1 MIRRIDRYLFFSF
14 LVPFVLCMLL
24 ILALVLVVETSERL
38 GKLLRYDGE
47 APLPGLLGR
56 YYLCRTPMLAY
67 MMAPIMTLAGAVVAL
82 VRLAK
87 QNELMAMQASGVSLK
102 RIAIPLL
109 TGGLIAAGL
118 AAAMQELVVP
128 GSARQMQRT
137 SIRLFGGDENEPMKF
152 RDVFAVD
159 IKRPEYWVKDRDEN
173 GDLTL
178 ALRWDET
185 TGKMSIGGAL
195 QFQEQAR
202 AILTGIYRAVDV
214 DLRVDAK
221 RRDRF
226 WLVANRRIGLDE
238 FNDFVHRLRSHYR
251 LARTQIILKADEF
264 DYGKKM
270 ITNAIAEVPN
280 FPPGPD
286 GIESATMIIDAGYW
300 RSHRWVVT
308 GHTRIPGEDEVLS
321 EPFTDRPL
329 NLSLVPEDLGE
340 RSNLSYRSLDE
351 LRFFAR
357 QFPSRAISLTTEIHK
372 RLAYP
377 FLNVILLLLAI
388 PLVVEPSGQTSIKGI
403 GLAVAAA
410 LGFYMVMMASLDFGY
425 RGYLPPPWTPLAA
438 WLPLAAFVAIGA
450 WMYKHF
456 HG

>member
-1 MIRRIDRYLFFSF
+1 MIRRIDRYLFLSF
-14 LVPFVLCMLL
+14 LVPFVLCMVL
-24 ILALVLVVETSERL
+24 ILAMILVVETSERL
-38 GKLLRYDGE
+38 SKLLKYNGE
-47 APLPGLLGR
+47 APLLGLLGR
-56 YYLCRTPMLAY
+56 YYLCRIPALAY
-67 MMAPIMTLAGAVVAL
+67 LMAPIITLAGAVVAL
-82 VRLAK
+82 VRLAR

-109 TGGLIAAGL
+109 TGGFIAAAL
-118 AAAMQELVVP
+118 AAVMQELVVP

-137 SIRLFGGDENEPMKF
+137 SIMLFGGDRGEPMKF
-152 RDVFAVD
+152 KDVFAVD
-159 IKRPEYWVKDRDEN
+159 IKRPEYWVKDPDEK

-178 ALRWDET
+178 ALRWDENT
-185 TGKMSIGGAL
+185 RKISIGGAL
-195 QFQEQAR
+195 RFQEQAR
-202 AILTGIYRAVDV
+202 AILENIYHAVDI
-214 DLRVDAK
+214 DLQVEGK

-226 WLVANRRIGLDE
+226 WLIANRRINLDE
-238 FNDFVHRLRSHYR
+238 FNDFVQRLSKHYR
-251 LARTQIILKADEF
+251 LMRTQIVLKADEF

-270 ITNAIAEVPN
+270 ITNAVADVPN

-300 RSHRWVVT
+300 RSRRWIVS
-308 GHTRIPGEDEVLS
+308 GHMRIAGEDELLN

-329 NLSLVPEDLGE
+329 NLSLTPEDLGQA
-340 RSNLSYRSLDE
+340 SNISYRSLDE

-357 QFPSRAISLTTEIHK
+357 QFPSRAASLTTEIHK

-403 GLAVAAA
+403 GLAVGAA
-410 LGFYMVMMASLDFGY
+410 LGFYIVMMGTLDFGY
-425 RGYLPPPWTPLAA
+425 RGYIPPPWTPLAA
-438 WLPLAAFVAIGA
+438 WVPLAAFIAIGA
-450 WMYKHF
+450 WMYRRF